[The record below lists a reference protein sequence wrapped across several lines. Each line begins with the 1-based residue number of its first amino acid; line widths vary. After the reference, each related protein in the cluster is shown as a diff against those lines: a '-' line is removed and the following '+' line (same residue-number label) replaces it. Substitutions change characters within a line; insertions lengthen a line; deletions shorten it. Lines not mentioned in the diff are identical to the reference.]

1 MSRLVDFVRT
11 PPHSVGMLLA
21 SQQRACLLLG
31 RGLQKSARRRAAVES
46 VSAMLTRATA
56 MQLKGDEASLASA
69 EALATAA
76 FGRLDAA
83 EHRARVDVAS
93 FLGKLTQLRG
103 RYPDAE
109 AHFRAALAS
118 SRETDDAAEQF
129 VLRTHVASAEE
140 RQGKHD
146 DAEANYAT
154 ALDGL
159 ARHAGWS
166 NGRTYH
172 AAFSLAALLRGRAR
186 HADAEAL
193 LRRAGCELGGAFGEG
208 DARVLLNQV
217 TLAEVLLDQPDRADD
232 ARAILGTVLDQLDP
246 RHPSYRRAFD
256 MHEELL
262 EDARAAEV
270 EAPMSFFEFYHQHPY
285 ACYVENGDMDM
296 DAIRFDYEQL
306 HGKHKK

>member
-1 MSRLVDFVRT
+1 
-11 PPHSVGMLLA
+11 MLLA

-93 FLGKLTQLRG
+93 FLGKVTQLQG
-103 RYPDAE
+103 RYRDAE
-109 AHFRAALAS
+109 AHFRTALAS
-118 SRETDDAAEQF
+118 STRAGAADDDAAQQF

-146 DAEANYAT
+146 DAEANYAA
-154 ALDGL
+154 ALEGL
-159 ARHAGWS
+159 ARHSGWS

-172 AAFSLAALLRGRAR
+172 TAFSLAALLRGRAR

-193 LRRAGCELGGAFGEG
+193 LRRAGRGLGAAFGE
-208 DARVLLNQV
+208 DDTRVLLNQV
-217 TLAEVLLDQPDRADD
+217 TLAEAILDQPDRADD
-232 ARAILGTVLDQLDP
+232 ARAILGGVLDKLDP
-246 RHPSYRRAFD
+246 RHPTYRRALD
-256 MHEELL
+256 VHEELL
-262 EDARAAEV
+262 EK
-270 EAPMSFFEFYHQHPY
+270 F
-285 ACYVENGDMDM
+285 G
-296 DAIRFDYEQL
+296 
-306 HGKHKK
+306 